1 MKTCVAILNSICA
14 AWVLSGC
21 GGVPVKSS
29 AKIPIPKGE
38 GEISI
43 LFQDFAEGAS
53 CTIKTPEGDLE
64 LAELPGSVEYPSSY
78 RASPITCDNGDGSII
93 VFDID
98 ALLPESFR
106 IAGTTA
112 RPDGS
117 MFITV
122 SSDQGLFQIQNEE
135 ARELLKRD

>member
-1 MKTCVAILNSICA
+1 M
-14 AWVLSGC
+14 
-21 GGVPVKSS
+21 PVKSS
-29 AKIPIPKGE
+29 AEIAIPKGE
-38 GEISI
+38 GKIII
-43 LFQDFAEGAS
+43 LFQDFAESAS

-64 LAELPGSVEYPSSY
+64 LAELPGRVEYPGSS
-78 RASPITCDNGDGSII
+78 RASLISCDNGDGSNI

-98 ALLPESFR
+98 ALLPESFK

-135 ARELLKRD
+135 ARELLARD